1 MVVVKKSAETPSATM
16 LPQRENELAIISE
29 RETLKINLRKRPS
42 AKWISKMEK
51 KDDFLFILTYT

>member
-1 MVVVKKSAETPSATM
+1 M